1 MGNLFSQS
9 SSLLEKVKEG
19 DLSSQKSAILDTD
32 PITIGVSLLHIYMT
46 YKFDEEVS
54 AQVPGHLILINDVLH
69 CLVLLNI
76 AFKEVEW

>member
-9 SSLLEKVKEG
+9 SSRLEKVKEE
-19 DLSSQKSAILDTD
+19 DLSSQKSANILGN
-32 PITIGVSLLHIYMT
+32 GVSLLHIYMT